1 MKQTKKI
8 TVSAMAVAL
17 GVVFM
22 TLGFFVE
29 VLDLTVA
36 ALCSIIMLFVFIEVG
51 KPYTF
56 LVWLATSLLGA
67 LFFTGSLV
75 WVTYFLVFG
84 IYPIMKAYIER
95 LKKPLWLPLKLVLF
109 NISAFLLILVSE
121 LVFGIP
127 FFGEIN
133 MPIFEGRE
141 WIFKVL
147 VCVILNVAFIAY
159 DIFLTLMVRAYFS
172 RIRPRIQKILK

>member
-29 VLDLTVA
+29 ALDLTVA

-56 LVWLATSLLGA
+56 LVWLCTSLLGA

-84 IYPIMKAYIER
+84 IYPIVKAYIER
-95 LKKPLWLPLKLVLF
+95 AKRIFWLPLKLVFF
-109 NISAFLLILVSE
+109 NISALILISVSE
-121 LVFGIP
+121 FILGIP

-133 MPIFEGRE
+133 IPLFEGKE
-141 WIFKVL
+141 WIFKALVYVL
-147 VCVILNVAFIAY
+147 LNLAFVVY
-159 DIFLTLMVRAYFS
+159 DIFLTLMVKAYFL
-172 RIRPRIQKILK
+172 RVRPRISKIIK

>member
-29 VLDLTVA
+29 ALDLTVA

-56 LVWLATSLLGA
+56 LVWLCTSLLGT

-84 IYPIMKAYIER
+84 IYPIVKAYIER
-95 LKKPLWLPLKLVLF
+95 AKRIFWLPLKLVFF
-109 NISAFLLILVSE
+109 NISALILISVSE
-121 LVFGIP
+121 FILGIP

-133 MPIFEGRE
+133 IPLFEGKE
-141 WIFKVL
+141 WIFKALVYVL
-147 VCVILNVAFIAY
+147 LNLAFVVY
-159 DIFLTLMVRAYFS
+159 DIFLTLMVKAYFL
-172 RIRPRIQKILK
+172 RVRPRISKIIK